1 MGIYVDGSC
10 TGNGKNENSGGFG
23 VVEIN
28 EQGKVVFAYAEHCE
42 NTTNNREEL
51 KAILYATKK
60 YGTNNNFLVNTIYSD
75 SNYCVQALNNWMFNW
90 FHNNWLKSDRKPPE
104 NLDLIKEYFNYR
116 IIKNYCLNLEKIRG
130 HSGIL
135 GNELADKLATKRIT
149 PEEVMLI
156 YG

>member
-1 MGIYVDGSC
+1 MSIYVDGSC
-10 TGNGKNENSGGFG
+10 TGNGKAENAGGFG

-51 KAILYATKK
+51 KAILYAVKK
-60 YGTNNNFLVNTIYSD
+60 YGPASSFLVNTIYSD
-75 SNYCVQALNNWMFNW
+75 SHYCVETFNNWMFSW
-90 FHNNWLKSDRKPPE
+90 FKNGWLKADGKPPE
-104 NLDLIKEYFNYR
+104 NLDLIKEYFNCFVT
-116 IIKNYCLNLEKIRG
+116 KNYRLSLEKIRG

-135 GNELADKLATKRIT
+135 GNELADKLATKKIT
-149 PEEVMLI
+149 PEEVMSI